1 MKSSIYHLAFILLA
15 GNLLSI
21 DSYCQIQVP
30 KSIELKPVILSTAP
44 KYTTI
49 DNILLLEFDMSFEE
63 VVAKLGVAPNNFL
76 VLSSDVG
83 SIYEWMYKRHE
94 RKLPIFLDEKIQIE
108 YFKNIENLTSGESK
122 YVGEHKLYCIF
133 DAQNK
138 LKRMISDEGLK
149 ETNSIIELI
158 QKYNNNQ

>member
-1 MKSSIYHLAFILLA
+1 
-15 GNLLSI
+15 
-21 DSYCQIQVP
+21 
-30 KSIELKPVILSTAP
+30 
-44 KYTTI
+44 
-49 DNILLLEFDMSFEE
+49 
-63 VVAKLGVAPNNFL
+63 
-76 VLSSDVG
+76 
-83 SIYEWMYKRHE
+83 MYKRHE